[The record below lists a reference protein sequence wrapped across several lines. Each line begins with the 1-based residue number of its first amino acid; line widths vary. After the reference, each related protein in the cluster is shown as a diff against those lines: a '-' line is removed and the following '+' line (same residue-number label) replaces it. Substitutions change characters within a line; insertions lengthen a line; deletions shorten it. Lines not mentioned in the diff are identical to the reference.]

1 MTDEPGQTPDPVP
14 PQPYE
19 PSSAPPPPPPPSA
32 PAAPSAP
39 QPAGQEPAPSDP
51 FAAPAPGASA
61 PPPPPQYGAPAG
73 SGPAAPAYPQPGYPQ
88 PGYPQQYAPDPSLN
102 LPFASWGLRVQSAFV
117 DYIGVGIL
125 AAILYVISHPLGAL
139 VWLAALVWGI
149 YNAVLGGQTGQS
161 YGKKFAGT
169 KLVSA
174 ANGQPIGGGMGFVRY
189 LVHIVDGLPCYLGYL
204 WPLWDA
210 KRQTFSDKI
219 LGTYVVKV

>member
-1 MTDEPGQTPDPVP
+1 MTDEPGQAPDPVP
-14 PQPYE
+14 PQPSE
-19 PSSAPPPPPPPSA
+19 QGSVPPPPPPP
-32 PAAPSAP
+32 PAAP
-39 QPAGQEPAPSDP
+39 PAATPTAQEPSTGDP
-51 FAAPAPGASA
+51 FAAPAPGAS
-61 PPPPPQYGAPAG
+61 PPPAPQYGAPAG
-73 SGPAAPAYPQPGYPQ
+73 AGYPQQGYPQQPAYPQQGYPA
-88 PGYPQQYAPDPSLN
+88 QYAQDPSVG

-125 AAILYVISHPLGAL
+125 AVILYAISHPLGAL

-174 ANGQPIGGGMGFVRY
+174 SNGQPIGGGMGFVRY

-204 WPLWDA
+204 WPLWDS

-219 LGTYVVKV
+219 IGTYVVKV